1 MADYTPMN
9 QGNNQL
15 FTPANIQGKSY
26 QFNKPISDLGPA
38 IASNMLTSEVPKQNY
53 YGPTVNPLGSP
64 KSVGIRE
71 GPQYQGDAN
80 LREVIVGP
88 IKAVTSAPV
97 YAGRFVAEEKYS
109 PEIRNVLRQKVSSDI
124 ASKAYGVASGQ
135 DQPIDIGGVK
145 LETNLPVI
153 GNVGLPG
160 SSIPGYTAYAYS
172 TQNPYAQRFVAVARE
187 EYTKR
192 GFSQSKAQ
200 ELANAL
206 AYRELLAGGLG
217 EAGSTVASGAGSQAI
232 GAKLLSRELVRG
244 SIASAGRQLTQ
255 KELASQLTRQS
266 FRAIAPAGVF
276 EGGTT
281 YISSAEAR
289 RQELTPAGFALSAGF
304 GGAFA
309 GLLGAG
315 IARTSITA
323 PTKSKALTGISY
335 LIDPYELPGDLY
347 EAGLRRSVPQLRRPA
362 GYRGGIFNIAPQD
375 TIAEAKR
382 RGFVSEQAE
391 NQLNRLGLPSNT
403 QTPRGGVPTNTPKS
417 PTNIFNFVI
426 GPQSPRPGPGT
437 PIPIGPGIP
446 TTTEPIRQPPLNI
459 FSNEPVP
466 SNVPANVPVNPF
478 VPVNVPVVSP
488 LPRNLVLPPLF
499 GLPTGPSGPG
509 YSSRRRTRIID
520 ELEKSRIAFLR
531 FF

>member
-1 MADYTPMN
+1 MANYTPMN

-26 QFNKPISDLGPA
+26 QINKPISDLGPA
-38 IASNMLTSEVPKQNY
+38 IASNMLTSEIPKQNY
-53 YGPTVNPLGSP
+53 YGPSVNPLGSP

-88 IKAVTSAPV
+88 VKAVTSAPV

-160 SSIPGYTAYAYS
+160 SSIPGYTAFAYS

-187 EYTKR
+187 EYLKR
-192 GFSQSKAQ
+192 GFSQKQSQ

-217 EAGSTVASGAGSQAI
+217 EAGSTIASGAGSQSI
-232 GAKLLSRELVRG
+232 GAKLLSREFARG
-244 SIASAGRQLTQ
+244 SVASAGKTLTQ
-255 KELASQLTRQS
+255 KQLASQVTKQA
-266 FRAIAPAGVF
+266 FRSIAPAGAF
-276 EGGTT
+276 EGATT
-281 YISSAEAR
+281 YVSSAEAR
-289 RQELTPAGFALSAGF
+289 RQRLTPEGFALSAGF

-323 PTKSKALTGISY
+323 PVKSKALTGISY

-347 EAGLRRSVPQLRRPA
+347 EAGLRRSVPQLRQP
-362 GYRGGIFNIAPQD
+362 RGFSGGVFNVAPQD
-375 TIAEAKR
+375 AVGDAPR
-382 RGFVSEQAE
+382 RGFISENAE
-391 NQLNRLGLPSNT
+391 RQLNRFGLPSNVSV
-403 QTPRGGVPTNTPKS
+403 QTSRPKA
-417 PTNIFNFVI
+417 PTNIFSFII

-437 PIPIGPGIP
+437 PVPIGIQTP
-446 TTTEPIRQPPLNI
+446 TDPIRPPPSNI
-459 FSNEPVP
+459 FTNEPVP

-478 VPVNVPVVSP
+478 VAVNVPIVSP
-488 LPRNLVLPPLF
+488 LPRNLILPPLF
-499 GLPTGPSGPG
+499 GLPTDARGPG
-509 YSSRRRTRIID
+509 YAGKRRTQVVD
-520 ELEKSRIAFLR
+520 ELEKARRAFLR